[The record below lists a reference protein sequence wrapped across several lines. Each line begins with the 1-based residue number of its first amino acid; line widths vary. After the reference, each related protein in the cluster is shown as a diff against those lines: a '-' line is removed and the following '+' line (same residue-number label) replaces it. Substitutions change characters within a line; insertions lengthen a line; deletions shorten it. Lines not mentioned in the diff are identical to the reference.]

1 MVQLTFENAA
11 NLWFLLALPLLVVL
25 HFFFLRHV
33 KRKALLFANFRALK
47 RITGKRLITRNNL
60 LLGIRMAS
68 IFFAVLAVSGTVL
81 WYEGRSNQNDFV
93 IALDTSASM
102 SAQDVA
108 PTRLDAAKEDAK
120 LFIDA
125 LDSESRVGV
134 VSFSGAA
141 LILLVPTDDK
151 KAVKDAIDNVGLLE
165 AGGTDIPGAII
176 TSTNLLLDNSKGR
189 AIILITDGSSTIETF
204 LDASMQR
211 AVGYANEH
219 HVNIHAIGIGTS
231 TGPIGYLPK
240 YYNISAVYNED
251 NLRNITAATGG
262 VYAAAQDRD
271 ALFAAFQRIA
281 ENTSEQTLRRDL
293 APGLMLIALFLF
305 FTEWI
310 LINTR
315 FRSLP

>member
-1 MVQLTFENAA
+1 MVQLTFENPA

-25 HFFFLRHV
+25 HFFFLRHI
-33 KRKALLFANFRALK
+33 KRKALLFANFRVLK
-47 RITGKRLITRNNL
+47 RITGRRLITRNNF

-68 IFFAVLAVSGTVL
+68 IFFAVLAISGTVL

-102 SAQDVA
+102 SAEDVV

-134 VSFSGAA
+134 VSFSGIA
-141 LILLVPTDDK
+141 LILLVPTTDKENVKSVIDD
-151 KAVKDAIDNVGLLE
+151 VELLK

-189 AIILITDGSSTIETF
+189 TIILITDGSNTIETF

-211 AVGYANEH
+211 AISYANEH
-219 HVNIHAIGIGTS
+219 HININTIGIGS
-231 TGPIGYLPK
+231 ETGPIGYLPQ

-251 NLRNITAATGG
+251 NLRNISAATGG
-262 VYAAAQDRD
+262 VYAKADDRD
-271 ALFAAFQRIA
+271 ALFEAFQGIA
-281 ENTSEQTLRRDL
+281 ENTTEQTLRRDL